1 MTFVLDASVT
11 LGWYL
16 PDERNDYANRILRR
30 LAEEAA
36 IVSGIWHI
44 EVANGLLVAE
54 RRGRISAPDIPRIHS
69 LLSVLP
75 IAPVGPALDS
85 ALGPVLVVARTY
97 GLSAYDASYLE
108 LALREGHPLAT
119 LDRNLRA
126 AARKSEV
133 ALA

>member
-1 MTFVLDASVT
+1 VTFVLDASVT

-54 RRGRISAPDIPRIHS
+54 RRGRISAADIPRIHS

-75 IAPVGPALDS
+75 IAPDEPALDS

-97 GLSAYDASYLE
+97 GLSANDAS
-108 LALREGHPLAT
+108 
-119 LDRNLRA
+119 
-126 AARKSEV
+126 
-133 ALA
+133 